1 MRYVIIGNSA
11 AGIGAVESI
20 RKADGDG
27 EILIISAERYMAYS
41 RPLISE
47 LLAGETTP
55 QKMLYRSPEFYKLND
70 VELMLGR
77 RVVGLDVET
86 KRVILEDGEE
96 IGYDRLLIAT
106 GSRPFIPPMEGADLK
121 GVHTF
126 FTLDDALAVIE
137 MVQKVKQAVVV
148 GGGFIGLKAA
158 ESLKER
164 GLKVTVV
171 ELAQTVMSTALDES
185 AARIVEEHMRGEGV
199 RIITGNAV
207 QRIHGVNSYVTGV
220 ELRDGTSIPCG
231 LVIISVGVRPNAEFA
246 KESGIQ
252 VNRGILV
259 DDRMRTSV
267 PDVYAA
273 GDVAEGRDM
282 LLGTLRGLPLWP
294 VAYRMGKA
302 AGYNMAG
309 VEYTYD
315 GGFAMNSV
323 SIFGLPIISMGI
335 TTPSAGEGFRVLI
348 RADMDKKTYR
358 KLVVRDNH
366 LVGAVFINS
375 VDRAGIANGFI
386 RNRVDVSEI
395 AERMLEDDFTLAL
408 MPENWRKVKLSA

>member
-11 AGIGAVESI
+11 AAIGAIESI
-20 RKADGDG
+20 RKVDRENDV
-27 EILIISAERYMAYS
+27 LVISAERYMAYS

-55 QKMLYRSPEFYKLND
+55 HKMLYRPPEFYKLND

-77 RVVGLDVET
+77 KVVGLNLRG
-86 KRVILEDGEE
+86 KKVILEDGEE
-96 IGYDRLLIAT
+96 IGYDKLLIAT
-106 GSRPFIPPMEGADLK
+106 GSHPFLPPMEGTDLK

-126 FTLDDALAVIE
+126 FTLDDAIAVME
-137 MVQKVKQAVVV
+137 MARKVKQAVVI

-164 GLKVTVV
+164 GIRVTVV

-199 RIITGNAV
+199 KIITGNAV
-207 QRIHGVNSYVTGV
+207 QRIYGVNSYVTGV
-220 ELRDGTSIPCG
+220 ELRDGTKIPCG
-231 LVIISVGVRPNAEFA
+231 LVIVSVGVRANSQFA
-246 KESGIQ
+246 KEAGIQ
-252 VNRGILV
+252 VNRGIVV
-259 DDRMRTSV
+259 DDRMRTSA

-273 GDVAEGRDM
+273 GDVAEGKDI

-294 VAYRMGKA
+294 VAYRMGKT

-309 VEYTYD
+309 GDYPYK

-335 TTPSAGEGFRVLI
+335 TTPSGGDGFRVLI
-348 RADMDKKTYR
+348 RADMDKKIYR
-358 KLVVRDNH
+358 KLVLRENR

-386 RNRVDVSEI
+386 RDGTDVGDI
-395 AERMLEDDFTLAL
+395 AEKMLDDDFTLAL
-408 MPENWRKVKLSA
+408 MPESWRKVKLSA

>member
-11 AGIGAVESI
+11 AAIGAIESI
-20 RKADGDG
+20 RKVDSEND
-27 EILIISAERYMAYS
+27 ILVISAERYMAYS

-55 QKMLYRSPEFYKLND
+55 QKMLYRPPEFYKLND

-77 RVVGLDVET
+77 KVVGLNLKA

-96 IGYDRLLIAT
+96 IGYDKLLIAT
-106 GSRPFIPPMEGADLK
+106 GSHPFVPPMEGTDLK

-126 FTLDDALAVIE
+126 FTLDDALAVME
-137 MVQKVKQAVVV
+137 MARKVKQAVVI

-164 GLKVTVV
+164 GIRVTVV

-185 AARIVEEHMRGEGV
+185 AARIVEEHMRSEGV

-207 QRIHGVNSYVTGV
+207 QKIYGVNSYVTGV
-220 ELRDGTSIPCG
+220 ELRDGTRIPCG
-231 LVIISVGVRPNAEFA
+231 LVIVSVGVRANSQFA
-246 KESGIQ
+246 KDAGIQ
-252 VNRGILV
+252 VNRGIVV
-259 DDRMRTSV
+259 DDRMRTSA

-273 GDVAEGRDM
+273 GDVAEGKDM
-282 LLGTLRGLPLWP
+282 LLGMLRGLPLWP

-309 VEYTYD
+309 VEYTYN

-335 TTPSAGEGFRVLI
+335 TTPSGGDGFRVLI
-348 RADMDKKTYR
+348 RADMDKKIYR
-358 KLVVRDNH
+358 KLVLRENR
-366 LVGAVFINS
+366 LVGVVFINS

-386 RNRVDVSEI
+386 RDGTDVSDI
-395 AERMLEDDFTLAL
+395 AEKMLDDDFTLAL
-408 MPENWRKVKLSA
+408 MPENWRKLKLSV

>member
-11 AGIGAVESI
+11 AAIGAIESI
-20 RKADGDG
+20 RKVDSEND
-27 EILIISAERYMAYS
+27 ILVISAERYMAYS

-55 QKMLYRSPEFYKLND
+55 QKMLYRPPEFYKLND

-77 RVVGLDVET
+77 KVVGLNLKA

-96 IGYDRLLIAT
+96 IGYDKLLIAT
-106 GSRPFIPPMEGADLK
+106 GSHPFVPPMEGTDLK

-126 FTLDDALAVIE
+126 FTLDDALAVME
-137 MVQKVKQAVVV
+137 MARKVKQAVVI

-164 GLKVTVV
+164 GIRVTVV

-185 AARIVEEHMRGEGV
+185 AARIVEEHMRSEGV

-207 QRIHGVNSYVTGV
+207 QKIYGVNSYVTGV
-220 ELRDGTSIPCG
+220 ELRDGTRIPCG
-231 LVIISVGVRPNAEFA
+231 LVIVSVGVRANSQFA
-246 KESGIQ
+246 KDAGIQ
-252 VNRGILV
+252 VNRGIVV
-259 DDRMRTSV
+259 DDRMRTSA

-273 GDVAEGRDM
+273 GDVAEGKDM
-282 LLGTLRGLPLWP
+282 LLGMLRGLPLWP

-309 VEYTYD
+309 VEYTYN

-335 TTPSAGEGFRVLI
+335 TTPSGGDGFRVLI
-348 RADMDKKTYR
+348 RADMDKKIYR
-358 KLVVRDNH
+358 KLVLRENR
-366 LVGAVFINS
+366 LVGVVFINS

-386 RNRVDVSEI
+386 RDGTDVSDI
-395 AERMLEDDFTLAL
+395 AEKMLDDDFTLAL
-408 MPENWRKVKLSA
+408 MPENWRKLKLSA